1 MKWIKHMTETV
12 DDEKI
17 ARLVSPGGIEGLARY
32 GLYWRVNE
40 IIARQMGNSDN
51 NCSVCYPVS
60 TWSRLLFTR
69 GSLVFSALS
78 RLAVTGERP
87 GSDSLVTVEREGD
100 EIRVTNRNL
109 LKYRDEYSKKSRQP
123 QENVP
128 PRGRGRRRTHT
139 EGDGEGEKGGEKI
152 PDPPPPPPP
161 PPSSV
166 KGGKPSVGAEG
177 ELMAATY
184 LLEEIGMVATFRDI
198 ELVAGVIRY
207 AARDAHCDIQEAT
220 EQLTVW
226 AKAAIDRGE
235 LVNVFWFK
243 DRKFMQTGGKNHVNG
258 NGAKPSIDEQANANL
273 RASLRNEGIEDGPDQ
288 ASDYAPRGGNRQ
300 SLEPGHPGDLG
311 AKPAIVL
318 DGKADWGL

>member
-1 MKWIKHMTETV
+1 
-12 DDEKI
+12 
-17 ARLVSPGGIEGLARY
+17 
-32 GLYWRVNE
+32 
-40 IIARQMGNSDN
+40 
-51 NCSVCYPVS
+51 
-60 TWSRLLFTR
+60 
-69 GSLVFSALS
+69 
-78 RLAVTGERP
+78 
-87 GSDSLVTVEREGD
+87 
-100 EIRVTNRNL
+100 
-109 LKYRDEYSKKSRQP
+109 
-123 QENVP
+123 
-128 PRGRGRRRTHT
+128 
-139 EGDGEGEKGGEKI
+139 
-152 PDPPPPPPP
+152 
-161 PPSSV
+161 V

-184 LLEEIGMVATFRDI
+184 LLEEIGMVATFRDV

-220 EQLTVW
+220 KQLTVW

-258 NGAKPSIDEQANANL
+258 NGVKPSIDEQANAHL
-273 RASLRNEGIEDGPDQ
+273 RAALRNEGIEDGPDQ

-318 DGKADWGL
+318 DGKADWGI